1 LWTADHDIDDPN
13 ETQITVY
20 TGRGLYCDS
29 TLGNI
34 WLVGTAVE
42 HHAFYQYQFAGTT
55 NIYAGQIQTETAYW
69 QPNPSAGAVFPII
82 TGFNDPNFS
91 ASCQGIS
98 GNCAD
103 GWGLRIVSSSNIL
116 IYGAGL
122 YSFFD
127 NYSTACSNPVTPP
140 GGNGATCQTRIFSI
154 EEGIILMHIRT
165 LLLAVD
171 RLWIL
176 LESYVWEREHW
187 VAFLEHLWLL
197 DFAVHI
203 AACNIIFSTPVVGI
217 EMVGFWFRGNRKT
230 T

>member
-154 EEGIILMHIRT
+154 EEGLSGSSGINVYNLSVIGAAQLITRDG
-165 LLLAVD
+165 V
-171 RLWIL
+171 
-176 LESYVWEREHW
+176 E
-187 VAFLEHLWLL
+187 VAHYS
-197 DFAVHI
+197 D
-203 AACNIIFSTPVVGI
+203 NINAYQDTVVSG
-217 EMVGFWFRGNRKT
+217 
-230 T
+230 